1 MLTNLT
7 VENYA
12 LIERLEIAFDPGL
25 NIITGETG
33 AGKSILMGALGLLLG
48 ARSDADAIKDASRN
62 CVIEGEF
69 DLPDSGLQELFDRN
83 DVDYA
88 PHTVIRRVISPNGK
102 SRAYVNDLPVQ
113 LSFLKELGA
122 YIIDIHSQHQNLI
135 LTSGQFRMKAVDTV
149 AGCTDTYAEY
159 RRTFTEWGRLRSEVE
174 RMRAESAKSHEDEE
188 WLRHQVNELEAAS
201 LRDGEVEELEAEQRT
216 LENADSILQAIGLLT
231 DRLESDETGVLAS
244 LRSAESALR
253 HIESDF
259 PAATGFIERLRSTG
273 IELRDIAES
282 ASAEAQRIESD
293 PERLET
299 VNNRLTAL
307 YTLCRKH
314 GAENIA
320 ELMAV
325 RDTYAER
332 LNRITHID
340 EETERKSQ
348 EAERYGRRAEELAA
362 ELHRH
367 RKKAAPALSKEVR
380 EVLLAVGMPDARFE
394 IRLTPTPLTA
404 NGCDDI
410 EFAFSAN
417 AGMEP
422 RPIEKIAS
430 GGELS
435 RVMLALK
442 SVLARR
448 LELPT
453 VIFDEIDSGISGRT
467 ADAVGRIIASL
478 SESMQVVDITHLP
491 QVASKGS
498 THLLVY
504 KSGNTSHIRQLSP
517 QERVEEIAKMLSGDR
532 ITDAALEQARILLEN
547 GTGN

>member
-1 MLTNLT
+1 MLNNLT

-174 RMRAESAKSHEDEE
+174 RMRAESAKSHE
-188 WLRHQVNELEAAS
+188 
-201 LRDGEVEELEAEQRT
+201 GEVEELEAEQRT

-259 PAATGFIERLRSTG
+259 PAATGFIERLCSTG

-325 RDTYAER
+325 RDTYSER

-367 RKKAAPALSKEVR
+367 REKAAPALSKEVR

>member
-12 LIERLEIAFDPGL
+12 LIDRLEIAFDSGL

-33 AGKSILMGALGLLLG
+33 AGKSILMGALGLLAG
-48 ARSDADAIKDASRN
+48 ARSDTEAIKDQSRN
-62 CVIEGEF
+62 CIVEGEF
-69 DLPDSGLQELFDRN
+69 NLPSGLQELFERN
-83 DVDYA
+83 DIDYA
-88 PHTVIRRVISPNGK
+88 GHTVIRRVLSPGGK

-135 LTSGQFRMKAVDTV
+135 LTSGQFRLKAVDTV

-159 RRTFTEWGRLRSEVE
+159 RRTFAEWGRLRSEAE

-188 WLRHQVNELEAAS
+188 WLRHQVNELEAAA
-201 LRDGEVEELEAEQRT
+201 LRNGEVEELEAEQRT
-216 LENADSILQAIGLLT
+216 LENADAILQAIGSLT
-231 DRLESDETGVLAS
+231 QTLENDETGVLT
-244 LRSAESALR
+244 ALR
-253 HIESDF
+253 GAETGLRRIASDY
-259 PAATGFIERLRSTG
+259 AAAEGFIERLHSAG
-273 IELRDIAES
+273 IELRDIA
-282 ASAEAQRIESD
+282 ATAAEDAQRIEAD
-293 PERLET
+293 PERLDA
-299 VNNRLTAL
+299 VNDRLTLL

-314 GAENIA
+314 GAEDVA
-320 ELMAV
+320 GLMAI
-325 RDTYAER
+325 RDAYAER

-340 EETERKSQ
+340 EETERTLQ
-348 EAERYGRRAEELAA
+348 EAGRYGRRAAELAA
-362 ELHRH
+362 ELHR
-367 RKKAAPALSKEVR
+367 RREKAAPALAE
-380 EVLLAVGMPDARFE
+380 EVLGILHAVGMPEARFE
-394 IRLTPTPLTA
+394 IRLTPADTLTA
-404 NGCDDI
+404 NGCDEI

-467 ADAVGRIIASL
+467 ADAVGRIITAL
-478 SESMQVVDITHLP
+478 SESMQVIDITHLP

-498 THLLVY
+498 THFLVY
-504 KSGNTSHIRQLSP
+504 KDGSSSHMRLLSP
-517 QERVEEIAKMLSGDR
+517 QERVGEIAKMLSGDR
-532 ITDAALEQARILLEN
+532 ITDAALEQARILLAN
-547 GTGN
+547 GTKD